1 MIPAISPAWGRH
13 VNEADV
19 AWPPEPWRILR
30 ALIAAYW
37 RKGACVHWS
46 KEDAA
51 SLIDALAA
59 APPIFHLPDGAAI
72 VIAWPDLKLEPEQFA
87 LAADLA
93 GGIGY
98 LGRAESWVE
107 CTAATE
113 WDVAEANCLPLDDSG
128 AESGEVSGVLAPLTA
143 SGYAARRARLLAQAD
158 AEERSTAQTAGK
170 RAPTERLLIRKR
182 GRTFGV
188 TLPERL
194 MDGIAVDTADHH
206 KHGWNLPPAAREI
219 RYRRTPL
226 SPHPRRAAARPHH
239 RPARR
244 RYTVARYLLAGR
256 HRAPATPPHLPPPPL
271 HSFCTAGV
279 GQKPTGVLAHF
290 PPGARTQKL
299 WPPDGGHRV
308 CRPLG
313 VGE

>member
-1 MIPAISPAWGRH
+1 M
-13 VNEADV
+13 NEADV

-51 SLIDALAA
+51 SLIDGLAA
-59 APPIFHLPDGAAI
+59 APPIFHLPDGAVHAHTRHYMPAPSKKTLVFDAFAHLPDGAAI

-128 AESGEVSGVLAPLTA
+128 AESGEVSGVLAPLTG

-158 AEERSTAQTAGK
+158 ADERSTAQTAGK
-170 RAPTERLLIRKR
+170 RALTQKECSGGGGKW
-182 GRTFGV
+182 GGV
-188 TLPERL
+188 A
-194 MDGIAVDTADHH
+194 G
-206 KHGWNLPPAAREI
+206 
-219 RYRRTPL
+219 
-226 SPHPRRAAARPHH
+226 ARP
-239 RPARR
+239 
-244 RYTVARYLLAGR
+244 
-256 HRAPATPPHLPPPPL
+256 
-271 HSFCTAGV
+271 
-279 GQKPTGVLAHF
+279 
-290 PPGARTQKL
+290 
-299 WPPDGGHRV
+299 
-308 CRPLG
+308 
-313 VGE
+313 